1 MNKNKGFSLIELII
15 VVAIMAVLIAVIVPS
30 FTKYVAKAKRTVDV
44 NNAESFI
51 RGARV
56 VLINHELDGSRGGYY
71 YSAVCWN
78 KNNSFNRDNPQNL
91 LDYFAIE
98 LGELPL
104 SKAYPDYFWT
114 LDYDMNNANP
124 LKLSI
129 GPTPGNRKYKLW
141 PNPSNYLEGK

>member
-15 VVAIMAVLIAVIVPS
+15 VVAIMAVLIAVIVPF
-30 FTKYVAKAKRTVDV
+30 FTKYVAKSKRTVDV

-56 VLINHELDGSRGGYY
+56 VLINHELDTRYDGVH
-71 YSAVCWN
+71 YSGAVAWN
-78 KNNSFNRDNPQNL
+78 KSSRFNKDNPQTL
-91 LDYFAIE
+91 LDYFASE

-104 SKAYPDYFWT
+104 SKAYPDYFWIFE
-114 LDYDMNNANP
+114 YDQEANP
-124 LKLSI
+124 KKISI
-129 GPTPGNRKYKLW
+129 GPTPGNRKYELW